1 NVQARVT
8 FRGRSAHSARPW
20 TGVNAIHELVRGLQ
34 GLGELKPR
42 DVELDG
48 LTFREVVRAVR
59 IEGGIASNVVP
70 ARASVELN
78 FRYGPGRTRED
89 AEARLRELV
98 PAGELE
104 VLSNSPSAPPAL
116 ANPLAAKLRELVPEV
131 APKQAWTPVAQFA
144 ERGID
149 AINYGPGA
157 TAYAHK
163 QDEQVPVENLER
175 CFATPRAFLCS
186 V

>member
-1 NVQARVT
+1 V
-8 FRGRSAHSARPW
+8 S
-20 TGVNAIHELVRGLQ
+20 
-34 GLGELKPR
+34 
-42 DVELDG
+42 
-48 LTFREVVRAVR
+48 AVR

-78 FRYGPGRTRED
+78 YRYAPGRSPED
-89 AEARLRELV
+89 AEARLRSLV
-98 PAGELE
+98 PAGDLE

-116 ANPLAAKLRELVPEV
+116 GNPLVRRLRELVPEV

-144 ERGID
+144 EQGID

-175 CFATPRAFLCS
+175 CFETLRTFLGS

>member
-1 NVQARVT
+1 V
-8 FRGRSAHSARPW
+8 S
-20 TGVNAIHELVRGLQ
+20 
-34 GLGELKPR
+34 
-42 DVELDG
+42 
-48 LTFREVVRAVR
+48 AVR
-59 IEGGIASNVVP
+59 VDGGIASNVVP
-70 ARASVELN
+70 AAASVELN
-78 FRYGPGRTRED
+78 FRYAPGRTRAD

-98 PAGELE
+98 PHGELE

-116 ANPLAAKLRELVPEV
+116 GNPLAQKLRELVPDV

-144 ERGID
+144 EQGID

-163 QDEQVPVENLER
+163 ADEQIPIAGLEQ
-175 CFATPRAFLCS
+175 CYATLRSFLGS